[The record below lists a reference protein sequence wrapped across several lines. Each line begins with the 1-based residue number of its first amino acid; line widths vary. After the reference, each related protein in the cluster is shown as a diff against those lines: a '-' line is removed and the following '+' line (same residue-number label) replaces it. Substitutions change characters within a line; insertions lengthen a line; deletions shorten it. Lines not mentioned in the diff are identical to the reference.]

1 MPVASWM
8 ISVLQVI
15 HGARRASARTSR
27 RSAGGHRQ
35 QLSRGLHERAGGAEH
50 HHAELLFR
58 RRPADDGV
66 DLLPS
71 HLREGLR
78 VVVRTTTICARA
90 ARIPA
95 DHRLGRAVFDSH
107 GILHVEHCST
117 PNVIAACPHGS
128 PHTPCPRHYWR
139 SHFFSEA
146 LKPQS
151 LATSM
156 PH

>member
-27 RSAGGHRQ
+27 RSA
-35 QLSRGLHERAGGAEH
+35 
-50 HHAELLFR
+50 
-58 RRPADDGV
+58 D
-66 DLLPS
+66 
-71 HLREGLR
+71 GLR
-78 VVVRTTTICARA
+78 GAVPTTTSCARP

-95 DHRLGRAVFDSH
+95 APRLGRAVFDSH

-117 PNVIAACPHGS
+117 PNVIAACPHVS

-151 LATSM
+151 LATPMLPSKNLFLI
-156 PH
+156 